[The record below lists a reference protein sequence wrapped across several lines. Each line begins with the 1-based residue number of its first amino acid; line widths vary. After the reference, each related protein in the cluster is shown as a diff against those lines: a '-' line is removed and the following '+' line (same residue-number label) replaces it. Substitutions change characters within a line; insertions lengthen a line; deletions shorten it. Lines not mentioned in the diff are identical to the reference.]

1 MMDLEHHQLELRY
14 ERLRV
19 RRPAKE
25 RQVLSS
31 LAAHGQQAPI
41 VVVAGAADGRFVV
54 VDGYKRLR
62 ALRRLGRDTVW
73 ATAWELDELSA
84 LLLARSLRSAEA
96 ESALEQGWLLSELR
110 SSFGLGQE
118 ELAER
123 FDRSP
128 SWVSRRLA
136 LVGELPAAVQ
146 EEVRRGRIGAHAAM
160 KHLVPMARATRQG
173 CARLARAIAPLGL
186 STREVGELYRS
197 WRDGGRAGRE
207 RVLAEPGLFVKA
219 RREAR
224 LEPPLPSAAA
234 LLQDL
239 DLAGVLVRRVAR
251 RYPECRSEP
260 AQHEQLI
267 ACMGQVAADLGRLR
281 RLVEEEE
288 EGTNAA
294 AGATG
299 SDPGAEPAGRRD
311 PPDREDPR
319 GLAGEREEGPRVAVE
334 HAAEDRPRGEGGGVP
349 AGDPRAVRRLR
360 RQPAA
365 GP

>member
-1 MMDLEHHQLELRY
+1 MDLEHHQLELRY

-31 LAAHGQQAPI
+31 LAAHGQRAPI
-41 VVVAGAADGRFVV
+41 VVVAGGAGDRFVV
-54 VDGYKRLR
+54 VDGYKRVR
-62 ALRRLGRDTVW
+62 ALKRLGRDTAW

-96 ESALEQGWLLSELR
+96 ESALEQGWLLSELQ

-136 LVGELPAAVQ
+136 LVGELPVAVQ

-160 KHLVPMARATRQG
+160 KHLVPMARATRSG
-173 CARLARAIAPLGL
+173 CERLARAIAPLGL

-197 WRDGGRAGRE
+197 WRDSGRAVRE
-207 RVLAEPGLFVKA
+207 RVLAEPGLFVKT

-251 RYPECRSEP
+251 RYSESRSEP
-260 AQHEQLI
+260 AQLEQLS
-267 ACMGQVAADLGRLR
+267 ACMVQVAADLERLR
-281 RLVEEEE
+281 RLVEEE
-288 EGTNAA
+288 GNHAA

-299 SDPGAEPAGRRD
+299 SDSGAESAGCTH
-311 PPDREDPR
+311 PPDREDPP

-334 HAAEDRPRGEGGGVP
+334 HAAEDRPRGEGGGIP
-349 AGDPRAVRRLR
+349 AGDPGAARRLR